1 MNKHTSSIAHDEP
14 GLRFG
19 EIQASLRLAS
29 YCSLIEMILD
39 QLDRHIPADD
49 ETWTA
54 PQRRQRSRACGFL
67 RVSRT
72 SLMRLMDAHHE
83 HIRAG
88 FQNKR
93 KRRGSKVCR

>member
-54 PQRRQRSRACGFL
+54 PQRRKWSRARGLAVGPIARASMCGYEE
-67 RVSRT
+67 RPTTEPIPR
-72 SLMRLMDAHHE
+72 
-83 HIRAG
+83 
-88 FQNKR
+88 
-93 KRRGSKVCR
+93 